1 MPRSWLLGGR
11 MHFHQWKRR
20 EFITLLGGAAAWSCV
35 AVPQGA
41 KKRPVVGI
49 LGQGTPAQR
58 KGVRWIQSF
67 LDGMR
72 KLSWIEGR
80 SMNGL
85 LGEERRLSWMAEHAP
100 NAAGASYPDRHGASP
115 AVGTFCDKQRRAAIV
130 PRKALQNQNDKNCVG
145 RNPVSLLKTSSRS
158 KERRAAR
165 WTS

>member
-85 LGEERRLSWMAEHAP
+85 LGEERRLSWNILIDMARRP
-100 NAAGASYPDRHGASP
+100 PLVPFVTNNGGRQLFLKSASKPERQ
-115 AVGTFCDKQRRAAIV
+115 K
-130 PRKALQNQNDKNCVG
+130 LLG
-145 RNPVSLLKTSSRS
+145 RNPVSLPKTSSRS

>member
-85 LGEERRLSWMAEHAP
+85 LGEERRLSWNILIDMARRPPLVPFVTNNGGRQLFLKSCSKPERPKIAL
-100 NAAGASYPDRHGASP
+100 
-115 AVGTFCDKQRRAAIV
+115 VGTPCPYQKPHPGLKRDEQH
-130 PRKALQNQNDKNCVG
+130 VG
-145 RNPVSLLKTSSRS
+145 HLETHAHP
-158 KERRAAR
+158 A
-165 WTS
+165 